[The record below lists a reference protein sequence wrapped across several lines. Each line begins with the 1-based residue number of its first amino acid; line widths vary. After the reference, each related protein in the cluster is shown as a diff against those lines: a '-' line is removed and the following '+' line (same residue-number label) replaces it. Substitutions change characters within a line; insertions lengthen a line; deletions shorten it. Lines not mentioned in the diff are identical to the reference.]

1 MAKQN
6 KKHVITFSATH
17 DEMKMIEL
25 IRCVNKRKT
34 YSDTFRVLIIKEH
47 EKILNQNIGMSII
60 KTEPVHAN

>member
-6 KKHVITFSATH
+6 KKHVITFSATQ

>member
-1 MAKQN
+1 MVKQN
-6 KKHVITFSATH
+6 KKHVITFSATP

-34 YSDTFRVLIIKEH
+34 YSDTVRVLIMKEH
-47 EKILNQNIGMSII
+47 EKILNQNVGMSII